1 MTFLPD
7 FNQAEFE
14 PNTPINNLYFPLT
27 PGTILA
33 YGEIDKENEDSF
45 VENNQVYVT
54 FDTQNV
60 LGIETVVVRDVEWEE
75 GILVEDTLDWYA
87 QDTDGN
93 IWYFGEDSTGY
104 EYDDEGNF
112 LGTNKDGSWEAGI
125 EDAFPGY
132 LIPANPQI
140 GDRYF
145 QEFAPGI
152 AEDEAEVVSLN
163 EFIEIDLGEFDNVL
177 KTREFSQLD
186 PGVFEFKYY
195 APGVG
200 QILADEGLTEVG
212 GEPELSPELIGIST
226 FSEATLPALS
236 TANFS
241 ASTEIDNLYFPLTPG
256 SFYIYEG
263 EEIDEDTGTIEVE
276 QETAFVTS
284 ETKDILGIT
293 SRVVQENSF
302 DNGVLTEEEF
312 AYYAQDDDGNVWLLG
327 ESSTEYEYD
336 DSGNLIE
343 VAEESWQA
351 GQDQNL
357 PGYVMVASP
366 EVDDTYYEQ
375 FQIGEEE
382 EQAEVMS
389 SDLLISTNFG
399 NFENVI
405 QIREFSVLQPDEFE
419 LSYYAPGIGEIL
431 EEDIE
436 DGELNFSSAL
446 TNTGNISNT
455 LNGSFDNDILVGEAS
470 DNLIL
475 ALAGDD
481 IVAGGLGDDVI
492 FGNEGADIL
501 RGDNN
506 SRSSGTTGGGD
517 DIIFGGA
524 GDDRIGGKGGNDEL
538 SGEQG
543 NDQIWG
549 DDGDDILN
557 GGLGDDTLTG
567 DDFSGGSGRDTFILA
582 AASGTD
588 TITDFE
594 VGIDMIGLEDNLT
607 SDELSIVQ
615 VGNNT
620 EMSLGDETLAVLHG
634 VNANSLIESNP
645 FILV

>member
-1 MTFLPD
+1 MTLLPD

-14 PNTPINNLYFPLT
+14 MNAPINNIYFPLT

-33 YGEIDKENEDSF
+33 YGAINEENEDSF

-60 LGIETVVVRDVEWEE
+60 LGVETIVVRDVEWEE
-75 GILVEDTLDWYA
+75 GILVEDTFDWYA
-87 QDTDGN
+87 QDIAGN
-93 IWYFGEDSTGY
+93 IWYFGEDSTSY
-104 EYDDEGNF
+104 EYDQEGNF
-112 LGTNKDGSWEAGI
+112 LGTNKNGSWEAGV
-125 EDAFPGY
+125 EDALPGY

-140 GDRYF
+140 GDSYF

-163 EFIEIDLGEFDNVL
+163 ESVEIDLDVFDNVL

-186 PGVFEFKYY
+186 PGVFEFKYF

-212 GEPELSPELIGIST
+212 GEPELSPELVGIST
-226 FSEATLPALS
+226 FSDATLPTLF
-236 TANFS
+236 TANFES
-241 ASTEIDNLYFPLTPG
+241 STEIDNPYFPLTPG
-256 SFYIYEG
+256 SFYIYQG
-263 EEIDEDTGTIEVE
+263 EEVDEDTGEIEVE
-276 QETAFVTS
+276 QETVFMTS
-284 ETKDILGIT
+284 ETKEILGIT

-336 DSGNLIE
+336 DAGNLIE
-343 VAEESWQA
+343 VEGESWQA

-357 PGYVMVASP
+357 PGYVMVANP
-366 EVDDTYYEQ
+366 EVGDSYYEQ

-382 EQAEVMS
+382 EQAEVIS
-389 SDLLISTNFG
+389 SDASISTNFG
-399 NFENVI
+399 DFENVI
-405 QIREFSVLQPDEFE
+405 QIREFSDLEPDEFE
-419 LSYYAPGIGEIL
+419 FSYYAPGLGQVF
-431 EEDIE
+431 EEEFE
-436 DGELNFSSAL
+436 DGELDFSSAL
-446 TNTGNISNT
+446 VNTGNITNS
-455 LNGSFDNDILVGEAS
+455 LNGSFGDDILVGDDS
-470 DNLIL
+470 NNLIL

-481 IVAGGLGDDVI
+481 IVAGGLGDDII

-506 SRSSGTTGGGD
+506 SRSSGTAGGGN

-524 GDDRIGGKGGNDEL
+524 GDDRIGGKAGNDEL
-538 SGEQG
+538 LGEQG

-549 DDGDDILN
+549 DDGDDILK
-557 GGLGDDTLTG
+557 GGLGNDTLTG
-567 DDFSGGSGRDTFILA
+567 DDFSGGSGSDTFILA
-582 AASGTD
+582 VGAGTD

-594 VGIDMIGLEDNLT
+594 VGIDVIGLENDLMSN
-607 SDELSIVQ
+607 ELSIVQ

-620 EMSLGDETLAVLHG
+620 EMSLGDETLAVLNG
-634 VNANSLIESNP
+634 VNANSFLESNP